1 MLAKVSSCALVGL
14 EGAIVQVEADLN
26 PNALPGVML
35 VGLPD
40 MAFKESTE
48 RVWVPCLLG
57 TMQIHPTFMSK
68 YQHKNTSW
76 WFTVTRLWASC

>member
-26 PNALPGVML
+26 PNALPGVVL

-40 MAFKESTE
+40 TAVKESTE
-48 RVWVPCLLG
+48 RV
-57 TMQIHPTFMSK
+57 
-68 YQHKNTSW
+68 
-76 WFTVTRLWASC
+76 R